1 MTALTRDFVSAWHRL
16 ALWRSTGLVAL
27 LSLGV
32 GCAALLA
39 VAAVFFHVLV
49 ADLPFAHGDRL
60 VAISERDDTGRTMPV
75 AGPNFADL
83 AARHRGFDALAAYA
97 GDVPSVYFAKATHKL
112 GSYGVSPTFFETLG
126 VAPQGRALT
135 PDLDKA
141 QVAWVSERVWR
152 EVFGAPAT
160 FDGARLTVYDMPL
173 DVVGVVPDALAFPA
187 EAEVWFPLGLFGEQS
202 SRTAHNLEL
211 VGRLAPGVTLVQAR
225 IDAEAIGRALAAEN
239 AGDIDLASFGVAGL
253 KDELGA
259 RARPVLWALLFA
271 AALLL
276 AAAAGNVANLALARH
291 LKRGHELAVRS
302 ALGAGRARLLR
313 EALAE
318 GLCLGVAASVFGV
331 VSAVVVLHVLTRVVG
346 AQLPGIADAAL
357 QPQPV
362 LFCVALSLLL
372 AVGAHLLPML
382 RERADPS
389 AGLAEGGTRSSA
401 SRASLRLRRGLL
413 AVQIALATVLVAST
427 LLLGRSF
434 VGLLNVEPGFDAS
447 HSVVADVTLPPEFA
461 LERRAQ
467 VHERMRETLATLPG
481 VESAGLVSALPLA
494 GNGSDGQFNIDDGSG
509 GTGYAE
515 FRVASPGYMA
525 AMGIAVREGRDFETR
540 DVAGQPHVA
549 LISRRVARETWPQG
563 NAIGQRIQYGNMD
576 GDATPITIVGIVD
589 DVREGGLDKPA
600 AASVYV
606 VAAQRP
612 NALREPGF
620 VVRGQG
626 SATALAQQV
635 AQAIAAVEPAA
646 QARVRPVASLIGDS
660 LALRRFTLQLFAALC
675 GTALVLALVGIYS
688 LAAYLVRERQRELAV
703 RLSLGASPQAIRRLV
718 VTQGIG
724 TQLGGIVAGLLLFA
738 FGAQWLSSLVF
749 GVGVHDP
756 SGYIVTAF
764 VLAACA
770 LGASWLPARR
780 AARTSP
786 MAALRHV

>member
-1 MTALTRDFVSAWHRL
+1 MATLARDLVSAWRRL
-16 ALWRSTGLVAL
+16 APWRGTGLVAL

-39 VAAVFFHVLV
+39 VAAVFFQVLV

-60 VAISERDDTGRTMPV
+60 VAVSERDATGRVMPV
-75 AGPNFADL
+75 AGPNFVDL
-83 AARHRGFDALAAYA
+83 AARHRGLDQLAAYG
-97 GDVPSVYFAKATHKL
+97 GDVPSVYFAKSTHKL
-112 GSYGVSPTFFETLG
+112 GSYGVTPTFFDTLG
-126 VAPQGRALT
+126 VVPQGRALT
-135 PDLDKA
+135 AGLEQA

-160 FDGARLTVYDMPL
+160 FDGARLTVYDMAL
-173 DVVGVVPDALAFPA
+173 DVVGVVPDELAFPA
-187 EAEVWFPLGLFGEQS
+187 QAEVWFPMGLFGEQS
-202 SRTAHNLEL
+202 SRTAHNFEL
-211 VGRLAPGVTLVQAR
+211 IGRLAPGVTLEQAR
-225 IDAEAIGRALAAEN
+225 SDADAIGKSLASEH
-239 AGDIDLASFGVAGL
+239 AGDIDLASFGIIGL

-318 GLCLGVAASVFGV
+318 GLCLGLAASVLGVISAFG
-331 VSAVVVLHVLTRVVG
+331 VLHVLAGLVG
-346 AQLPGIADAAL
+346 AQLPAIAGTAL
-357 QPQPV
+357 QPQP
-362 LFCVALSLLL
+362 LLSCVALSLSL
-372 AVGAHLLPML
+372 AVGAYLLPML
-382 RERADPS
+382 RERNDPS

-401 SRASLRLRRGLL
+401 SVASLRLRRLL
-413 AVQIALATVLVAST
+413 LGAQIALATILVAST

-434 VGLLNVEPGFDAS
+434 VGLLNVEPGFDPTHA
-447 HSVVADVTLPPEFA
+447 VMADVVLPPEFA
-461 LERRAQ
+461 TERRAQ
-467 VHERMRETLATLPG
+467 VYERLRETLGALPG
-481 VESAGLVSALPLA
+481 VQSAGLVNALPLA
-494 GNGSDGQFNIDDGSG
+494 GSGSNGQFQVDDGSG
-509 GTGYAE
+509 NTGYAE
-515 FRVASPGYMA
+515 YRVASPGYLA
-525 AMGIAVREGRDFETR
+525 AMGIALREGRDFEAR
-540 DVAGQPHVA
+540 DAAGQPHVA

-589 DVREGGLDKPA
+589 DVRERGLDKPA
-600 AASVYV
+600 SASVYV
-606 VAAQRP
+606 AAAQRAGTL
-612 NALREPGF
+612 NEPGF

-626 SATALAQQV
+626 SATALSQQV
-635 AQAIAAVEPAA
+635 ARAIVAVEPAA

-660 LALRRFTLQLFAALC
+660 LALRRFTLQLFGALC
-675 GTALVLALVGIYS
+675 GAALVLALVGIYS
-688 LAAYLVRERQRELAV
+688 LAAYLVRERRRELAV

-718 VTQGIG
+718 VAQGLG
-724 TQLGGIVAGLLLFA
+724 AQFGGIAAGLLLFG

-756 SGYIVTAF
+756 SGYVVTAA

-770 LGASWLPARR
+770 LGANWLPARR
-780 AARTSP
+780 AARIPP